1 LRNGG
6 AGRKFS
12 RNHEGLRD
20 MGLLDELEQEAA
32 KLRGNAQPEDDA
44 QATRGQVW
52 REQLQPAA
60 EKLGQYLA
68 QLASRLEAAKRR
80 IRFAYVVPGY
90 GNVVAYAEPPFQ
102 CKAVPGAGQ
111 LDVEFSMA
119 AQVAS
124 AECPIVM
131 AETPGRVSEEVKNA
145 NGEVVSGRFQ
155 ARGKILINL
164 HATASAESGQL
175 KLVFSNVEDFG
186 ALTRVFAPDAVN
198 DEFLDS
204 LGRYLLRATPGFGSQ
219 GLAAELREKLKQQVQ
234 RDQSRRE
241 WEARLAEQLREDEA
255 AVIGAMA
262 ATASPLALIGRIQR
276 WFGKR

>member
-1 LRNGG
+1 
-6 AGRKFS
+6 
-12 RNHEGLRD
+12 

-131 AETPGRVSEEVKNA
+131 AETPGRVRLLQGLLQQRQLAGLSEEVKNA